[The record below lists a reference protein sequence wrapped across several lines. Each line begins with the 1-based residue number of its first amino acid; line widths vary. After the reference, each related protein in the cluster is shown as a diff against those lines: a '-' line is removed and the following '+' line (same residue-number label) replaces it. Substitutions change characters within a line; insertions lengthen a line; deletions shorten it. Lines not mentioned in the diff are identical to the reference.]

1 MWANAGDGICAFR
14 AALFLLRG
22 VPGQRNHNL
31 IPALN
36 DLLTAAGENYSCS
49 RRDRKR
55 QLDQFLEVSW
65 TSTKWRKAREKA
77 NRSTRA
83 NKQAAVTLQWNVRE
97 QEKDYLNNAV
107 VEQTNNWLRG
117 KHDRGIEQ
125 DHIGAGNGNRVALR
139 TGWFDRNR
147 VYYSMEVHD
156 VWLNY
161 RLFLQ
166 KEMPLNLA
174 PMISC
179 DPRILSQVQRGTPQE
194 NVAQRSVVSI
204 LVIVTRDASNDRYV
218 VRVWQRMMGANGGA
232 NNDRNILLSDAIRLC
247 IKHTKVAPRMSRYT
261 GGHYDT
267 TLIPQCEWDTVYNA
281 LTAADLSENHSLPEP
296 FHIAYVT

>member
-1 MWANAGDGICAFR
+1 MNRSMWANAGDGICAFR

-97 QEKDYLNNAV
+97 QEKHYLNNAV

-156 VWLNY
+156 VWLSY
-161 RLFLQ
+161 RLLLK
-166 KEMPLNLA
+166 KEMPLALA

-179 DPRILSQVQRGTPQE
+179 DPRNLRDLGTGPPE
-194 NVAQRSVVSI
+194 KLVNPHSFARL
-204 LVIVTRDASNDRYV
+204 LVIVTREEERYI
-218 VRVWQRMMGANGGA
+218 VRVWRASNL
-232 NNDRNILLSDAIRLC
+232 LLSVAIRLC
-247 IKHTKVAPRMSRYT
+247 IKYSTVAPRMARYV
-261 GGHYDT
+261 GNHYDT
-267 TLIPQCEWDTVYNA
+267 TLISQQAWNEVC
-281 LTAADLSENHSLPEP
+281 TAVTTANWADDDLLPAP
-296 FHIAYVT
+296 FQTDSVNI